1 MMALLAAVAALLL
14 TSLLTLGLSTALVNG
29 YSPGRDAKPFEVRTV
44 PPVID
49 EETQPVELRS
59 LNVPIAG
66 GTRAAVLATPS
77 ARGDKDP
84 SVPGVILVAGSGSAD
99 ENSMRAEAIALA
111 KRGISVLSY
120 DKDETN
126 YSPLNC
132 DYAALADDAADAAA
146 WLVAQPGI
154 DPTRV
159 GLLGFS
165 EGGWIAPMA
174 AARSAASNPVG
185 HDPISFVSLVSAPV
199 VTPLENAAFT
209 IDQAIAEWP
218 APVRA
223 MTATAMSGGR
233 WLCNYLDVDLRTR
246 IDPLTIPVLAVFG
259 ADDPTVP
266 IAEASDRL
274 RAIAPN
280 AAVEVVGGAGHH
292 VPVTT
297 GDWISRA
304 AAWMVDPT
312 TFSPGIAGAPATQK
326 VGLLSL
332 PTQSWFLHPGIH
344 LGVSLLAAVAV
355 GYAVRQRSPAPT
367 VKHRPPPERHRHV
380 SECTPHLWNRPPHP
394 RRNRLGRAPAAA
406 GDRRRG
412 SGQ

>member
-1 MMALLAAVAALLL
+1 MMALLAAVAAFLL
-14 TSLLTLGLSTALVNG
+14 TSLLTLGLSTALASG
-29 YSPGRDAKPFEVRTV
+29 YSPGRDAKPLEVRAV
-44 PPVID
+44 PPVAD
-49 EETQPVELRS
+49 EETHPVELRS

-66 GTRAAVLATPS
+66 GKRAAVLATPS
-77 ARGDKDP
+77 DRGDNGA
-84 SVPGVILVAGSGSAD
+84 SVPGVVLVAGSGSAD
-99 ENSMRAEAIALA
+99 ENSMRAEALALA

-120 DKDETN
+120 DKDETH
-126 YSPLNC
+126 YSPLNR
-132 DYAALADDAADAAA
+132 DYEALADDAADAAT
-146 WLVAQPGI
+146 WLAAQSGI

-165 EGGWIAPMA
+165 EGGWVAPVA
-174 AARSAASNPVG
+174 AARSAASHSPG
-185 HDPISFVSLVSAPV
+185 HDPISFVGMVSAPV

-246 IDPLTIPVLAVFG
+246 IDRLTIPVLAVFG

-266 IAEASDRL
+266 IAEATDRL

-280 AAVEVVGGAGHH
+280 AAVEIVGGASHH

-304 AAWMVDPT
+304 AAWMGDPT
-312 TFSPGIAGAPATQK
+312 TLSPGIAGAPATQK

-332 PTQSWFLHPGIH
+332 PTRSWFLHPGIH

-355 GYAVRQRSPAPT
+355 GYAVRRRGPAP
-367 VKHRPPPERHRHV
+367 
-380 SECTPHLWNRPPHP
+380 N
-394 RRNRLGRAPAAA
+394 
-406 GDRRRG
+406 
-412 SGQ
+412 